1 MKSRDG
7 NRLFR
12 LSLLSAGMIFLLIF
26 AVFVLKSW
34 KYYFHTKP
42 KDWAIQ
48 KDRQEAE
55 KEEGQGGRI
64 SSKNILLISS
74 DAASE
79 EIIQRQIE
87 GVRAVLDGTEAH
99 LDSFHVRPYSS
110 NDERDATDFYADMN
124 AYLQKKGIIYDGV
137 LVGDDR
143 SLSLVK
149 QYKDSLFPDIPLI
162 FFSIRDQELA
172 KSVSKN
178 SKMTGYYMFSYMK
191 ETLDLAT
198 ALQVRAKSI
207 LAIYDNSYLGMEEG
221 KEFLSLQDQF
231 PDYRFEGINFS
242 QLNREEF
249 VQSIENLGED
259 SILLYLYAGEDKDG
273 NRYSRSQITKLLL
286 SKVSTPIYGY
296 AMDEMIPGFLGGRI
310 EDYRLMAEDA
320 TLLLTEILSNRVKIE
335 EQPVVEDSPGTLYV
349 NYRVLTAY
357 RLPGKKL
364 PKACVIEG
372 GIRDIWRE
380 YRDIIIIA
388 LLPFLSLFLFSL
400 YFVLSRMR
408 SRNLFKILED
418 ENDRLLYEQDQLAH
432 KLRYDYLTE
441 LLNRQTALSNMEELL
456 KGSKE
461 FSCVLVDIDNLKE
474 LNELR
479 GYETGD
485 LYLSAVANRL
495 KKMERDYGAVA
506 SRYGGDEFLI
516 VFPRAILQEDSLEIK
531 EIQAAFYRSIT
542 VSGETVYMKASGGI
556 ACSEGKAGPKEV
568 VMSAGIAL
576 SAAKTKGKNHFV
588 FYTDELRYRKEKINQ
603 ILKMV
608 ERAIQEN
615 AFYMVYQPQVE
626 CKGRK
631 IVGFESLLRIRNEA
645 CSPDQF
651 IPVAEQYGYITKL
664 GKIAV
669 EQVVRQLAR
678 WKDEGRTLCPISIN
692 FSSYQIY
699 DDDFVDFLL
708 YQMERHGIPHE
719 YVVLEITESI
729 LFEESK
735 QTKAVFKRLVD
746 EGIELHLDDFGTG
759 YSSFAYLPYIPL
771 NTVKM
776 DKSIVDNFLSTNG
789 DVVRNLISIVHDLG
803 MVVIVEGVEEE
814 WQYEKLVEY
823 GCDRIQGYLFGGPV
837 LATEIS

>member
-7 NRLFR
+7 NRLIR
-12 LSLLSAGMIFLLIF
+12 LSLLLAGMVFLLIF
-26 AVFVLKSW
+26 VVFVLKAWNS
-34 KYYFHTKP
+34 YFHQKP
-42 KDWAIQ
+42 KEWLAS
-48 KDRQEAE
+48 KEEEE
-55 KEEGQGGRI
+55 KEI
-64 SSKNILLISS
+64 TLAVKNILFISS
-74 DAASE
+74 YDISD
-79 EIIQRQIE
+79 EIFQKQIE
-87 GVRAVLDGTEAH
+87 GIEEALEGTQIH
-99 LDSFHVRPYSS
+99 VDHFHVQPYQAEE
-110 NDERDATDFYADMN
+110 DRDAADFYAN
-124 AYLQKKGIIYDGV
+124 LNYYLYKKGIQYDGI
-137 LVGDDR
+137 LTGDDR
-143 SLSLVK
+143 SLNLLR
-149 QYKDSLFPDIPLI
+149 QYKEALFPDIPSV
-162 FFSIRDQELA
+162 FFSVRNQKLV
-172 KSVSKN
+172 KNVSKN
-178 SKMTGYYMFSYMK
+178 SMMTGYYMLSYM
-191 ETLDLAT
+191 EDTLDLAT
-198 ALQVRAKSI
+198 ALQNKAKSI
-207 LAIYDNSYLGMEEG
+207 LAIYDNSYLGVEERE
-221 KEFLSLQDQF
+221 EFLALQDKF
-231 PDYRFEGINFS
+231 PDYRFGGINFS

-249 VQSIENLGED
+249 IQSLEKIRED
-259 SILLYLYAGEDKDG
+259 SILLYLYADEDIAG
-273 NRYSRSQITKLLL
+273 NRYPRNHMTKVIL
-286 SKVSTPIYGY
+286 SNVDTPVYGH
-296 AMDEMIPGFLGGRI
+296 AMGEEIPGFLGGRVP
-310 EDYRLMAEDA
+310 DYRLMAEDG
-320 TLLLTEILSNRVKIE
+320 TQLLLDILSNKVKIE
-335 EQPVVEDSPGTLYV
+335 EQPVTEDSPGKLYI
-349 NYRVLTAY
+349 NSRVLAAY
-357 RLPGKKL
+357 RLSGKNL
-364 PKACVIEG
+364 PKHCVIEG
-372 GIRDIWRE
+372 GVWDIWRK
-380 YRDIIIIA
+380 YHDIIAVA
-388 LLPFLSLFLFSL
+388 LLPIISFFLFSL
-400 YFVLSRMR
+400 YFVLSKMR
-408 SRNLFKILED
+408 SRKLFKVLEE
-418 ENDRLLYEQDQLAH
+418 ENDQLLFEQDKLCH

-456 KGSKE
+456 KNSME

-506 SRYGGDEFLI
+506 SRYGGDEFLL
-516 VFPRAILQEDSLEIK
+516 VFPGTILEENSMEIR

-556 ACSEGKAGPKEV
+556 ACSEGKVSPKEV

-631 IVGFESLLRIRNEA
+631 IVGFESLLRIRNEV

-678 WKDEGRTLCPISIN
+678 WKDEGRMLCPISIN

-708 YQMERHGIPHE
+708 YQLERHEIPHE
-719 YVVLEITESI
+719 FVVLEITESI

-735 QTKAVFKRLVD
+735 QTKAVFKRLVE

-771 NTVKM
+771 KTVKM
-776 DKSIVDNFLSTNG
+776 DKSIVDNFLSSNG

>member
-7 NRLFR
+7 NRLIR
-12 LSLLSAGMIFLLIF
+12 LSLLLAGMVFLLIF
-26 AVFVLKSW
+26 LVFVLKAWDS
-34 KYYFHTKP
+34 YFHQKP
-42 KDWAIQ
+42 KEWLASED
-48 KDRQEAE
+48 EEE
-55 KEEGQGGRI
+55 KEITLATRNILFI
-64 SSKNILLISS
+64 SSYDIS
-74 DAASE
+74 D
-79 EIIQRQIE
+79 EIFQKQIE
-87 GVRAVLDGTEAH
+87 GIEEALEGTQIH
-99 LDSFHVRPYSS
+99 VDYFHVQPYQAEE
-110 NDERDATDFYADMN
+110 DRDAADFYAN
-124 AYLQKKGIIYDGV
+124 LNFYLYKKGIQYDGI
-137 LVGDDR
+137 LTGDDR
-143 SLSLVK
+143 SLNLLR
-149 QYKDSLFPDIPLI
+149 QYKEALFPDIPSI
-162 FFSIRDQELA
+162 FFSVRNQKLV
-172 KSVSKN
+172 KNVSKN
-178 SKMTGYYMFSYMK
+178 SMMTGYYMLSYM
-191 ETLDLAT
+191 EDTLDLAT
-198 ALQVRAKSI
+198 ALQTKAKSI
-207 LAIYDNSYLGMEEG
+207 LAIYDNSYVGVEERE
-221 KEFLSLQDQF
+221 EFFALQDKF
-231 PDYRFEGINFS
+231 PDYRFGGINFS

-249 VQSIENLGED
+249 IQSLEKIGED
-259 SILLYLYAGEDKDG
+259 SILLYLYADEDTAG
-273 NRYSRSQITKLLL
+273 NRYPRNHITKVIL
-286 SKVSTPIYGY
+286 SKVDTPVYGH
-296 AMDEMIPGFLGGRI
+296 AIGEEIPGFLGGRI
-310 EDYRLMAEDA
+310 PDYRLMAEDG
-320 TLLLTEILSNRVKIE
+320 TKLLLDILSNKVKIE
-335 EQPVVEDSPGTLYV
+335 EQPVTEDSPGKLYV
-349 NYRVLTAY
+349 NSRVLAAY
-357 RLPGKKL
+357 RLSGKNL
-364 PKACVIEG
+364 PKHCVIEG
-372 GIRDIWRE
+372 GVRDIWRK
-380 YRDIIIIA
+380 YHDIIAVA
-388 LLPFLSLFLFSL
+388 LLPIISFFLFLL
-400 YFVLSRMR
+400 YFVLSKMR
-408 SRNLFKILED
+408 SRKLFKVLEE
-418 ENDRLLYEQDQLAH
+418 ENDQLLFEQDKLCH

-456 KGSKE
+456 KNSME

-516 VFPRAILQEDSLEIK
+516 IFPGVILQENSMEIR

-556 ACSEGKAGPKEV
+556 ACSEGKVSPKEV

-626 CKGRK
+626 CKARK
-631 IVGFESLLRIRNEA
+631 IVGFESLLRIRNET

-678 WKDEGRTLCPISIN
+678 WKDEGRMLCPISIN

-708 YQMERHGIPHE
+708 YQLERHEIPHE
-719 YVVLEITESI
+719 FVVLEITESI

-735 QTKAVFKRLVD
+735 QTKAVFKRLVE

-776 DKSIVDNFLSTNG
+776 DKSIVDNFLSSNG